1 MKRAK
6 YHGILVNMAFSHPE
20 YPESFHVI
28 NKKAAGDWKLF
39 CVEIE
44 NEKIEML
51 ISEIQEHMRSDQ
63 NFYNHLYNDE
73 ELIIIL
79 KKIFKVTSHE
89 SSWGEIIAYG
99 KELKIPEE
107 QLDFWPNR
115 FQDEIHYFKENN

>member
-73 ELIIIL
+73 ELIV
-79 KKIFKVTSHE
+79 IF
-89 SSWGEIIAYG
+89 
-99 KELKIPEE
+99 
-107 QLDFWPNR
+107 
-115 FQDEIHYFKENN
+115 